1 MVHTRRD
8 GGYVHCWTQNSEPGV
23 PLGSVEH
30 GGQVVGDPQG
40 TLDINPN
47 PNRILLL
54 HLLVTLNTDPQSV
67 VVQWVGQ

>member
-1 MVHTRRD
+1 MVHTRWD
-8 GGYVHCWTQNSEPGV
+8 GGYAHCWTQNSELGV

-30 GGQVVGDPQG
+30 GGQVVGDLQG

-67 VVQWVGQ
+67 VVQRVGQ